1 MSLPNFNKNFT
12 IDLIELVSTKTIPP
26 SCRFIKCGILAD
38 QIGVITPYEGQR
50 AYLVQYMQYQGSL
63 HTKIYQEVEI
73 ASVDAFQV
81 ISPFSPNMSMS
92 KISIHTRVQKRRK
105 NS

>member
-1 MSLPNFNKNFT
+1 MSLPNFKKNFA
-12 IDLIELVSTKTIPP
+12 IDLVTKKPA
-26 SCRFIKCGILAD
+26 SLFRFIKCGILAD

-81 ISPFSPNMSMS
+81 RNYILPPSPKFV
-92 KISIHTRVQKRRK
+92 HVK
-105 NS
+105 NLNSQTCTKTEKNFM